1 MPISNRGTAD
11 AVLAGIGLDRDA
23 AGPLYRQLT
32 AQLRGLIEGGRLPAG
47 TRLPASRALAE
58 GLGISRTTALQAIDQ
73 LAAEGY
79 LEGRRGAGTF
89 VAALPARPASAD
101 RPDAP
106 PASTATSDPA
116 EDPGQPFRPGIPD
129 TAAFPA
135 RQWARHLQASWR
147 APGPAL
153 LTAQHGAG
161 LPGLRAAIAGHLR
174 SFRGLHCDAD
184 NILITAGLRDALAL
198 VGHGLLPPGRPVAV
212 EEPGFPPLRSALQAQ
227 GRPVLPC
234 TVDSEGLQVGALA
247 RRAGAAC
254 AVTVTPS
261 RHYPL
266 GITLPLARR
275 LALLDWAEAT
285 GAWILEDDYDSEFRY
300 QGQPVPPL
308 AALDRSD
315 RVLYLGSFSKVMF
328 PSLRLGYLVAGT
340 GIVARL
346 AAFRPL
352 HSDPPSLV
360 PQPALAAFIEGGGF
374 ARHLRRMRRLYQ
386 VRQASFLQAF
396 RHHLGNWLLVD
407 PAPAGMHLV
416 ARRGPGLPRACSDTD
431 LSTLAA
437 GLGLT
442 VLPLSACHAGPM
454 AAGRAFG
461 LVFGYA
467 GVPEAVAETALA
479 RLGRAFAAH
488 CAAAGSD

>member
-1 MPISNRGTAD
+1 MAD
-11 AVLAGIGLDRDA
+11 AVLPGIGLDRDA
-23 AGPLYRQLT
+23 PGPLYRQLT

-58 GLGISRTTALQAIDQ
+58 ALGISRTTALQAIEQ

-89 VAALPARPASAD
+89 VAALPARTDGSD
-101 RPDAP
+101 RPGTIPAP
-106 PASTATSDPA
+106 APAAAPVA
-116 EDPGQPFRPGIPD
+116 DPGQPFRPGIPD
-129 TAAFPA
+129 AAAFPA
-135 RQWARHLQASWR
+135 RQWARHLQACWR
-147 APGPAL
+147 APAPAL
-153 LTAQHGAG
+153 LTAQHAAG
-161 LPGLRAAIAGHLR
+161 LPDLRAAIAGHLR
-174 SFRGLHCDAD
+174 SFRGLDCAAG
-184 NILITAGLRDALAL
+184 NILVTAGLRDALAL
-198 VGHGLLPPGRPVAV
+198 VGHGLLPPGGAVAV

-227 GRPVLPC
+227 GRAVLPC
-234 TVDSEGLQVGALA
+234 AVDAEGLQVTALA
-247 RRAGAAC
+247 RHAGAAC

-275 LALLDWAEAT
+275 LSLLDWADAT

-308 AALDRSD
+308 ASLDRSG

-328 PSLRLGYLVAGT
+328 PSLRLGYLVADAA
-340 GIVARL
+340 IVARL

-386 VRQASFLQAF
+386 ARQASFLRAF
-396 RHHLGNWLLVD
+396 RHHLGGWLLAD
-407 PAPAGMHLV
+407 PVPAGMHIV
-416 ARRGPGLPRACSDTD
+416 ARRGPGLPPACSDTD
-431 LSTLAA
+431 LSALAD

-442 VLPLSACHAGPM
+442 GLPLSARHADPA

-467 GVPEAVAETALA
+467 GVPETLAEAALT
-479 RLGRAFAAH
+479 RLGRALAAH